1 MVRRG
6 GRRNRTRGPGRGG
19 SRTQRTLGRL
29 PISVSWLLIVGIPLL
44 FVGSITG
51 AHVLGITDTA
61 DGPQPSGLNVSLAE
75 QLVHDEVNDVRREHG
90 LSALQYDDGFATD
103 ARGHSRDMAQ
113 RDYFSHTT
121 PAGTGIRSRYGGG
134 CGTVGENIAQTWWR
148 TNIEGEGRLGS
159 ESELAAS
166 VVDSWMDSPGHRE
179 NILRAGWR
187 SEGIGIAMDGDKVY
201 VTQGF
206 CGA

>member
-1 MVRRG
+1 MARRG
-6 GRRNRTRGPGRGG
+6 GRRKRTRGPGRGG
-19 SRTQRTLGRL
+19 SRTQRTLDRL

-44 FVGSITG
+44 LVGAATG
-51 AHVLGITDTA
+51 AHVLGITESTDEL
-61 DGPQPSGLNVSLAE
+61 PSNGLNVSLTE
-75 QLVHDEVNDVRREHG
+75 QLVHDEVNDIRREHG

-121 PAGTGIRSRYGGG
+121 PEGTGIRSRYGSA
-134 CGTVGENIAQTWWR
+134 CRTVGENIAQTWWQR
-148 TNIEGEGRLGS
+148 SVEGEGHLGS

-166 VVDSWMDSPGHRE
+166 VVDGWMNSPGHRE
-179 NILRAGWR
+179 NILRAGWT
-187 SEGIGIAMDGDKVY
+187 SEGIGVAMADDKVY

-206 CGA
+206 CG